1 MKVSKQGVKEEFSA
15 VLADWFADTGF
26 CDYGEILD
34 KNPEVL
40 LALMK
45 DILRNPVSYDMMLKF
60 VRRYKTAVHK
70 MTVQEAQ
77 DAINL
82 RRVKKVQSG

>member
-1 MKVSKQGVKEEFSA
+1 MKVSKQGAKEEFSA
-15 VLADWFADTGF
+15 VLVDWFKDTGF

-34 KNPEVL
+34 KDPEVL

-45 DILRNPVSYDMMLKF
+45 DILRNPVAYDMMLKF
-60 VRRYKTAVHK
+60 VRRYKTAVRK
-70 MTVQEAQ
+70 MELQDAQ

-82 RRVKKVQSG
+82 RQVKKIQSK